1 MPRTAIGCLAMLALF
16 SAVAIE
22 GVAAESVVA
31 SVRGAEAL
39 YVRRGPG
46 TEYPAFGTLQKGEEV
61 RAEARS
67 GAWVLV
73 RIPSG
78 EKGYVHGNFLGLPAG
93 VQLPETQEAPAQVQ
107 SSPPTHAENP
117 PPAAEVAVAVAPVQ
131 PAAAAEVT
139 PVPTISAAAPTP
151 SAADLAGLQADL
163 RRLLRLTKEV
173 RDELAAPPTLG
184 PPNGNAAGYD
194 QTPDPGPI
202 LALAGAGLVLGFMLG
217 TVYGRRQERNR
228 RTRVRF

>member
-1 MPRTAIGCLAMLALF
+1 MPRTAIGCLATLVLLAP
-16 SAVAIE
+16 AAIKSM
-22 GVAAESVVA
+22 AAEPVVA
-31 SVRGAEAL
+31 TVRGAEAL

-46 TEYPAFGTLQKGEEV
+46 TEYPAFATLEKGEQV
-61 RAEARS
+61 QPQSRS

-78 EKGYVHGNFLGLPAG
+78 EEGYVHGNFLDLPAG
-93 VQLPETQEAPAQVQ
+93 AQLSGTEEPAAPAE
-107 SSPPTHAENP
+107 SSEPTHAESP
-117 PPAAEVAVAVAPVQ
+117 PPAVDVAVDVASEQ
-131 PAAAAEVT
+131 PAA
-139 PVPTISAAAPTP
+139 PMIPAPAPPATP
-151 SAADLAGLQADL
+151 SVGDLAGLQADVQ
-163 RRLLRLTKEV
+163 RLLRLTEEV
-173 RDELAAPPTLG
+173 HDELATPPTLG
-184 PPNGNAAGYD
+184 PTNGSAVGYD

>member
-1 MPRTAIGCLAMLALF
+1 MPRTAIGCLATLALF
-16 SAVAIE
+16 SAVAIK

-31 SVRGAEAL
+31 AVRGAEAL
-39 YVRRGPG
+39 YVRSGPG
-46 TEYPAFGTLQKGEEV
+46 TDYPAFATLQKGEQV

-73 RIPSG
+73 RVRSG
-78 EKGYVHGNFLGLPAG
+78 EKGYVHGNFLDLPAG
-93 VQLPETQEAPAQVQ
+93 VQLPETAEAPTKAE
-107 SSPPTHAENP
+107 SSEPTHAENT
-117 PPAAEVAVAVAPVQ
+117 PPAAEVAVDVTPMR
-131 PAAAAEVT
+131 PAAAAAVT
-139 PVPTISAAAPTP
+139 PVPTPPAVVPTP
-151 SAADLAGLQADL
+151 SAADIAGLQADVQ
-163 RRLLRLTKEV
+163 RLLRLTKEV
-173 RDELAAPPTLG
+173 HDELAAPPTLG
-184 PPNGNAAGYD
+184 ATNGDAVGYD